1 MASKSQKKAMTQS
14 TRSSNATAKVSSK
27 CIHWKTVSD
36 AIAPFDTQVYPRNP
50 EVHLVFINVICNSA
64 NHHGFS
70 LARTLLNELLLATVL
85 SQLQP
90 LPFDQLSTHARLALH
105 CMEVVYG
112 RPCINPRAA
121 TVQLILGDCWLSKLP
136 SSAATVA
143 NALEAYEEA
152 ASILGTAWG
161 KTHVAT
167 VDAMARAAKVRAR
180 QHAAAK

>member
-1 MASKSQKKAMTQS
+1 MLLEAALKKSKA
-14 TRSSNATAKVSSK
+14 VL
-27 CIHWKTVSD
+27 H
-36 AIAPFDTQVYPRNP
+36 
-50 EVHLVFINVICNSA
+50 
-64 NHHGFS
+64 
-70 LARTLLNELLLATVL
+70 TLHYERFECHALLTTVL